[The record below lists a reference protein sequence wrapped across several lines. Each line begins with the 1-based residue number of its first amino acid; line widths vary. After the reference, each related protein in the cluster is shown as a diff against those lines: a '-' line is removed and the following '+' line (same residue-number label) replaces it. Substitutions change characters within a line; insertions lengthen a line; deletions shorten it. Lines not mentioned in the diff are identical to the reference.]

1 MIILLIFVLIRHKA
15 LNLERDSCLLV
26 TNSAQ
31 LSNHSIVGRDPSS
44 DWSNTTLS
52 SRLYKALD
60 DAMIIIVSHH
70 MTVLPKHNKI
80 RDFMFVLSDFL

>member
-15 LNLERDSCLLV
+15 LNLERDSYLPV

-44 DWSNTTLS
+44 DWSNTTLCPP
-52 SRLYKALD
+52 LCKALD
-60 DAMIIIVSHH
+60 DAM
-70 MTVLPKHNKI
+70 MPNWDHNCLTSYDSPAKTQQNP
-80 RDFMFVLSDFL
+80 